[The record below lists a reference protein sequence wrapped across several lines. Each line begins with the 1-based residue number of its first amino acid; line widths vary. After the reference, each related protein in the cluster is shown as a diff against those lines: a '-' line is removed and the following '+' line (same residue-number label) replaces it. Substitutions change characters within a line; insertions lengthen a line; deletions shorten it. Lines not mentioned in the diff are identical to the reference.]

1 MATKC
6 RVLEGG
12 LCEITWGYSKGK
24 HNGID
29 LVGPRSTLAWE
40 VAHSDGTVV
49 EVKNDCNYNTYKQG
63 GPKIY
68 GNYVKIKHDDG
79 YYTLYAH
86 GKYNTAQV
94 KVGQRVKRND
104 RLIYMGNT
112 GYSNGAHLHWE
123 VRNTSD
129 VTIDPT
135 PYLDADLP
143 KAPEPTPTKH
153 KIGEVVDINGVY
165 VSSTSTEKLRPLI
178 TRGTITKIVEGAR
191 NPYLLDNGNIGWV
204 NDDCIVDTPTT
215 VTKTVTNCYWLNL
228 RTSPNYGNNIY
239 KAVQAGTKVEYYETI
254 DGWAKIKYDNKTLYC
269 GAKYLK

>member
-178 TRGTITKIVEGAR
+178 TRGTITKIIEGAR

-204 NDDCIVDTPTT
+204 NDDCIIDTPTT
-215 VTKTVTNCYWLNL
+215 ITKTVTNCYWLNL

-239 KAVQAGTKVEYYETI
+239 TAVKAGTKLEYYETI
-254 DGWAKIKYDNKTLYC
+254 DGWAKVRYQGKILYC
-269 GAKYLK
+269 GASYLK